1 MKKLNLTPLHDADK
15 LVFPEE
21 FDDLSLDSP
30 ALNFVTDFKQHH
42 PSILTASVSAMD
54 AAQVLRTGHLTS
66 VLVMDHRGDFI
77 GLLTAED
84 VSHQRV
90 MQYVAAGI
98 SRHELTVGDLMR
110 TRDRLQQL
118 SFDELK
124 HASIRDVLGTLR
136 RSGQRHCLVVDTDRH
151 QVRGLISADE
161 VAARLHMEFP
171 IETPANIAELLRSVT
186 AMH

>member
-1 MKKLNLTPLHDADK
+1 MKKLTLTPLHDADK

-21 FDDLSLDSP
+21 FDELSLDSP
-30 ALNFVTDFKQHH
+30 ALHFVTDFKQHH
-42 PSILTASVSAMD
+42 PSILTASVSAMN
-54 AAQVLRTGHLTS
+54 AAQVLRTGHLNA

-84 VSHQRV
+84 VSPQRV

-110 TRDRLQQL
+110 TRDRLQLL
-118 SFDELK
+118 SYSELQQ
-124 HASIRDVLGTLR
+124 ASIRDVLATLR
-136 RSGQRHCLVVDTDRH
+136 SSGQRHCLVVDTDQH
-151 QVRGLISADE
+151 HVRGLINADE

-171 IETPANIAELLRSVT
+171 IETPANIAELMRSVT